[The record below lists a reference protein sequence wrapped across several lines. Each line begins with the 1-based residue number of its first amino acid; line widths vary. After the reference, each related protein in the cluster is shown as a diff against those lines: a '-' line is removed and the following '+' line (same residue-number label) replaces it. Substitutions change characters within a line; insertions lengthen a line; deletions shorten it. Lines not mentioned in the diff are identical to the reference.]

1 LRKNNRHSNFKK
13 LFFIKNSLDRVQK
26 ILKSKSI
33 KLFFSKI
40 EKLKPLFF
48 TENSSFYKKWS
59 TSLNLYQ
66 LIFFSPIWDG
76 LLTLKSLSK
85 SLIFKK
91 FYRLFFTFRNRRF
104 FVNLTNFNQSKNYLF
119 LSTGMFIQYF
129 QYKRSLR
136 KNKLLKIIIAK
147 YLRKFFL
154 ILQLKYISIHFN
166 STPLLLQEL
175 ITNIT
180 TPLIKPLKNPLTHKV
195 IDEDHVSS
203 SQPRF
208 LFLFFFFQKSKN
220 FGIHKFKRK
229 GRIKRRILR
238 KLIKMNNVLY

>member
-1 LRKNNRHSNFKK
+1 MRINNRHSNFKK

-40 EKLKPLFF
+40 EKLKPFFF
-48 TENSSFYKKWS
+48 TENNSFYKKWS
-59 TSLNLYQ
+59 TSFNLYQ

-76 LLTLKSLSK
+76 LLTLKSLNK

-104 FVNLTNFNQSKNYLF
+104 FVNLTNFTRSKNYLF

-238 KLIKMNNVLY
+238 KLIKMNNVLD

>member
-1 LRKNNRHSNFKK
+1 MRINNRHSNFKK

-48 TENSSFYKKWS
+48 AESSSFYKKWS
-59 TSLNLYQ
+59 TSFNLYQ

-76 LLTLKSLSK
+76 LLTLKSLNK

-136 KNKLLKIIIAK
+136 KNKLLKILIAK

-238 KLIKMNNVLY
+238 KLIKMNNVLD

>member
-1 LRKNNRHSNFKK
+1 MRINNQNFKFKK
-13 LFFIKNSLDRVQK
+13 LFFIKTSLDRVQK

-40 EKLKPLFF
+40 EKLKPLYFSENNSFF
-48 TENSSFYKKWS
+48 KKWS
-59 TSLNLYQ
+59 TSFNLYQ

-76 LLTLKSLSK
+76 LLTLKSLNK

-180 TPLIKPLKNPLTHKV
+180 TPLIKPLKNPLTQKV

-203 SQPRF
+203 SQPHF

-238 KLIKMNNVLY
+238 KLIKMNNVLD